1 MNGSGIQV
9 CSSPQKEI
17 GGFVISCPFNR
28 TDFLACED
36 PDSLVSFLNSN
47 GASLF
52 GLSNNDQSFFP
63 RAFTDKD
70 LMDINDEKLQ
80 GDGDI
85 FMMDDISD
93 QQEIRERKG
102 KNLSN
107 PVMLTHTRSGPEGS
121 PAFQSTTSQ
130 GTVTSNNNDT
140 STVVFNPKKT
150 LNFSNLDDTQSG
162 ANSIHIKDVGLST
175 PKKGSDLVYHD
186 SYQGDYNSQIYHQ
199 HFYHEVTQNGPE
211 NLSTT
216 FRELQPDGE
225 ASSYLGTGSFKP
237 SALGLNRE
245 FLNNFTK
252 KDQES
257 GFDIFSPLMS
267 RNNHDNFVD
276 DQERDMTPP
285 LYSGDDLQF
294 SAGQNGNS
302 LPSHQNNHILA
313 SSGAQNFQ
321 SMDRSNNHPM
331 FSGQESEIDYTDRRI
346 ERHIEDEEIEDD
358 GDGMGM
364 PHIKFQERYLT
375 KTQVSVTIPQP
386 VYMESG
392 HLNESPD
399 RQVLGSPEFDDSL
412 DGGAEGRYNEYSGT
426 QDDRNNGSSEES
438 YQSANQGTIN
448 VSAMDGM
455 ISDSANLSS
464 WMHQN
469 QQFVA
474 NSGHGDELFK
484 NQPNVTDAFD
494 PKKYGMVQ
502 PHGSSEP
509 VQNKHLTQN
518 ASKQAKPKVSH
529 FHTSAKSSVNGN
541 KVIGNSGTVGV
552 DSVKKHVEKK
562 TLVTKSQTSLNV
574 TASNRNGLGSGVGSS
589 QSRQSLGSNSKTITG
604 QVRGGTGPGG
614 VGVRG
619 QLETDTQ
626 GRLKRNPQ
634 QQQGISKPNAKVT
647 FSATSRQD
655 SQAPFTS
662 SARVTQSTSQ
672 SHGGQKISVKMGQSV
687 HEPSVHETAVVT
699 QVQQISPVHL
709 AIDQLQSQK
718 ANVSADVQGM
728 EDIRHQLKQ
737 MLQMS
742 NASKMQGSI
751 GQSDTQDQSEASMK
765 YMGMDQEM
773 QFSYNP
779 QDEVSELY
787 ENFPSFFSSHVFSES
802 INIPRSDINLQAE
815 NQRLREMVEKERYRR
830 KHCEQYIQQL
840 NVKLLELQQQLAV
853 AVSTDKRKDIMI
865 EQLDKQ
871 LARVVEGWK
880 RRDAEKDELI
890 NKLRQDKQTIEETLK
905 HQENV
910 IANIEREM
918 SEAVESLQAD
928 KDNATQ
934 TIESLTEE
942 VSSKERERA
951 HVTDC
956 LEAEREK
963 VHLLQQE
970 CDHVRESRQQL
981 DAKLGQLQSRLHKE
995 QDEWYQ
1001 REQELLQRIE
1011 EVTENN
1017 MKILQTEKVKNE
1029 EHGKLAEELME
1040 QLQKSLTH
1048 SKKLEL
1054 DLDAVEREKESLKIE
1069 MGIMEAKFE
1078 NAQRKLEADL
1088 HSEMEKEIAAQVAE
1102 VLKKMERQQDEL
1114 RESHTRQILELSQ
1127 RQNKEIEEHMSLFKD
1142 QLSQKEE
1149 EFRRQLIEFEKTLQD
1164 YRNENTELKT
1174 IKQKLESQ
1182 RLEILTKLQYLM
1194 QSQWNEAVSLLAT
1207 SPHRKPPTLQTLNTS
1222 LPSVASSN
1230 VHAVTG
1236 FSFNLGSPIP
1246 KQTIQQQVFDSPGRD
1261 SMVSHSTAKSHE
1273 GSPQRTRSGLN
1284 VQAQEDTSFFDEQAA
1299 LSHMQEFQKYLDS
1312 QRYRVQSMCRSSGRG
1327 QEKLATNSARNGR
1340 GFSQSSGSFPL
1351 SLDLFARPSSENQ
1364 SKQAQTSVQR
1374 SQESTER
1381 LTLPFQSLSSDKVYH
1396 CYENQSKGSYD
1407 TSSKSAGVPSAVIH
1421 GFPGIDVT
1429 TGKHKEE
1436 EWKYKQS
1443 VSQANDHLARAVQI
1457 RPPQQHASV
1466 TLNSDLEH
1474 DGPSSAG
1481 SISYRSNATQS
1492 FSPPTKQS
1500 KSIASQDSDE
1510 HEEEMSTVL
1519 EASSRLNDDYSLLS
1533 ERVDQHETRQT
1544 ELRHYVQILLNRSP
1558 VSTGGES
1565 DRAETGSLFSQD
1577 QTEELDLNDTAQA
1590 AQLQK
1595 ELGRIQELRDKQT
1608 SGADKGRGFSSNQS
1622 EKDETNTT
1630 SDHERTGRILKPEQ
1644 LANISKFLENYI
1656 TQQQQE
1662 EGDGALK
1669 HPTEQQPSNQ
1679 NPDQAQIAQLIG
1691 MLQHMQMSPLRGKKG
1706 KSERRSTPDKTKEL
1720 NKVKRTLNFQQTTKI
1735 ENRNKETAPEPS
1747 QPKLDSVKSSLTKKV
1762 ERKVAGPA
1770 PKGGQN
1776 KAPAWK

>member
-9 CSSPQKEI
+9 YSSPQKEI
-17 GGFVISCPFNR
+17 GGFIISCPFNQ

-47 GASLF
+47 GASIF
-52 GLSNNDQSFFP
+52 GLCSNDQSFFP
-63 RAFTDKD
+63 RAFTDKE
-70 LMDINDEKLQ
+70 LMDINNEKLQ

-93 QQEIRERKG
+93 QQEIRDRKG
-102 KNLSN
+102 KNLLN
-107 PVMLTHTRSGPEGS
+107 PAMPTHARSGPEGS
-121 PAFQSTTSQ
+121 PAFHQASVSQ
-130 GTVTSNNNDT
+130 GAVTSLSNNDT
-140 STVVFNPKKT
+140 STIIFNPKKA
-150 LNFSNLDDTQSG
+150 LNFSNLDDTQSD
-162 ANSIHIKDVGLST
+162 ANSIHINDVGLST
-175 PKKGSDLVYHD
+175 PKRGSDHEN
-186 SYQGDYNSQIYHQ
+186 YQDEYNGHHQ

-225 ASSYLGTGSFKP
+225 ASTYLGTGYFQP

-245 FLNNFTK
+245 FLSNFTK
-252 KDQES
+252 PDQES

-267 RNNHDNFVD
+267 RNNHDDDFGD

-285 LYSGDDLQF
+285 LYSGEDLQF
-294 SAGQNGNS
+294 GAGQNGKK
-302 LPSHQNNHILA
+302 LPGHQNNQENSRHVSAL
-313 SSGAQNFQ
+313 SGNQN
-321 SMDRSNNHPM
+321 MDRSNNHPM
-331 FSGQESEIDYTDRRI
+331 FSDQESEIDHTERRI
-346 ERHIEDEEIEDD
+346 ERKNVEDEEIEDD
-358 GDGMGM
+358 GNGMRM
-364 PHIKFQERYLT
+364 SHSKFQERYLT

-386 VYMESG
+386 VYLESR
-392 HLNESPD
+392 HPQESPD

-412 DGGAEGRYNEYSGT
+412 DNGVEENFNEDSDT
-426 QDDRNNGSSEES
+426 QIFQRDNRNNGSSEES
-438 YQSANQGTIN
+438 YQSTNQGTIN
-448 VSAMDGM
+448 ASASSDM
-455 ISDSANLSS
+455 INDRPNFSS
-464 WMHQN
+464 EMHQN
-469 QQFVA
+469 QQFDA
-474 NSGHGDELFK
+474 YSGHGVELFK
-484 NQPNVTDAFD
+484 NQPNVKESFD
-494 PKKYGMVQ
+494 QMKYGTVQ
-502 PHGSSEP
+502 SHRSSEP
-509 VQNKHLTQN
+509 IQNKVFTQD
-518 ASKQAKPKVSH
+518 ASKLGKPKGSH
-529 FHTSAKSSVNGN
+529 FHTSAKSLNSN
-541 KVIGNSGTVGV
+541 KVAVTGNPGAGGV
-552 DSVKKHVEKK
+552 DSDRTVKKHVEKK
-562 TLVTKSQTSLNV
+562 ILVTKGQ
-574 TASNRNGLGSGVGSS
+574 TASNRNGLGSGMSSS
-589 QSRQSLGSNSKTITG
+589 QSRQNLASNSKTITG
-604 QVRGGTGPGG
+604 QVRGGTGPGSIG
-614 VGVRG
+614 LRGQLDSGPGSIGVRG
-619 QLETDTQ
+619 QLDSDTQ
-626 GRLKRNPQ
+626 GRIKRNPQ
-634 QQQGISKPNAKVT
+634 HQQGIVKPNTKVT
-647 FSATSRQD
+647 FLATSRSD
-655 SQAPFTS
+655 GQAS
-662 SARVTQSTSQ
+662 YASNARVTQSSSQ
-672 SHGGQKISVKMGQSV
+672 IHGGKKMSAKMGVSV
-687 HEPSVHETAVVT
+687 HEPSIHETAVIT

-709 AIDQLQSQK
+709 PGDKLQSQK
-718 ANVSADVQGM
+718 STANVSVDVQGM

-737 MLQMS
+737 MLQLS
-742 NASKMQGSI
+742 NASEMQGSI
-751 GQSDTQDQSEASMK
+751 GQSDIQDQSEASMNFK
-765 YMGMDQEM
+765 GMEHEM

-802 INIPRSDINLQAE
+802 INIPRTDTNLHAE

-880 RRDAEKDELI
+880 RRDAEKDELM
-890 NKLRQDKQTIEETLK
+890 NKLKQDKQTIEETLK

-918 SEAVESLQAD
+918 SDAVESLQAD
-928 KDNATQ
+928 KDNASQ
-934 TIESLTEE
+934 TIESLNEE

-951 HVTDC
+951 HVADC

-963 VHLLQQE
+963 VQLLQQE

-995 QDEWYQ
+995 QDDWYQ

-1088 HSEMEKEIAAQVAE
+1088 HSEMEKEIAVQVAE

-1114 RESHTRQILELSQ
+1114 RESHTRQIIELSQ

-1142 QLSQKEE
+1142 ELSQKED
-1149 EFRRQLIEFEKTLQD
+1149 EFRRQLMEFEKTLQD
-1164 YRNENTELKT
+1164 YRNENTELKKT
-1174 IKQKLESQ
+1174 KQKLESQ

-1194 QSQWNEAVSLLAT
+1194 QSQWNEAVSLLTT
-1207 SPHRKPPTLQTLNTS
+1207 SPHRKPSTTLNTS

-1246 KQTIQQQVFDSPGRD
+1246 KQSLQQQVFDSPGRD

-1273 GSPQRTRSGLN
+1273 GSPQRTRPGLN
-1284 VQAQEDTSFFDEQAA
+1284 VPAQEDTSSYDEQTA
-1299 LSHMQEFQKYLDS
+1299 LSHLQEFQKYLDS
-1312 QRYRVQSMCRSSGRG
+1312 FGQLSGG
-1327 QEKLATNSARNGR
+1327 L
-1340 GFSQSSGSFPL
+1340 PH
-1351 SLDLFARPSSENQ
+1351 SLDLFARPASENQ

-1381 LTLPFQSLSSDKVYH
+1381 LNLPFKILSSDRSYQ

-1407 TSSKSAGVPSAVIH
+1407 TSSKSAGFPSTGIC
-1421 GFPGIDVT
+1421 GFSGSDT
-1429 TGKHKEE
+1429 TTLKQKKEE
-1436 EWKYKQS
+1436 EWKHKQS
-1443 VSQANDHLARAVQI
+1443 VSQANDLLARAVQI

-1466 TLNSDLEH
+1466 TVNSNPELG
-1474 DGPSSAG
+1474 GPSSAG
-1481 SISYRSNATQS
+1481 SMSYRSSATQS

-1500 KSIASQDSDE
+1500 KSLSSQDSDE

-1519 EASSRLNDDYSLLS
+1519 EASSRLDDEYSSLS
-1533 ERVDQHETRQT
+1533 ERVEQHETRQS

-1558 VSTGGES
+1558 VSGGGDS
-1565 DRAETGSLFSQD
+1565 DNAETGSLFSQD
-1577 QTEELDLNDTAQA
+1577 HNEELDLNDTAQA

-1595 ELGRIQELRDKQT
+1595 ELGRIQELRDKQAT
-1608 SGADKGRGFSSNQS
+1608 MTDRGRGFSSNHS

-1630 SDHERTGRILKPEQ
+1630 SDHEKTGRILRPEQ
-1644 LANISKFLENYI
+1644 LANISKFLENYT
-1656 TQQQQE
+1656 TQQRQE
-1662 EGDGALK
+1662 EGEEELK

-1679 NPDQAQIAQLIG
+1679 NPDQAQIAQLID
-1691 MLQHMQMSPLRGKKG
+1691 MLQHMQTSMSPHRGKKG
-1706 KSERRSTPDKTKEL
+1706 HSEKRSTPDKTKEL
-1720 NKVKRTLNFQQTTKI
+1720 NKVKRILNFQPTTKI
-1735 ENRNKETAPEPS
+1735 ENRNKETVPESS
-1747 QPKLDSVKSSLTKKV
+1747 QPKVDSAKPSQAKKV
-1762 ERKVAGPA
+1762 DRKVAGAGPA